1 MDIRPI
7 FLYLG
12 IFLLLA
18 SFWWGDWAI
27 WLGAPLIFL
36 SIIFQFVDRE

>member
-7 FLYLG
+7 LITLG
-12 IFLLLA
+12 IILLIG

-27 WLGAPLIFL
+27 WLGGPFL
-36 SIIFQFVDRE
+36 FLGIIFQFVDSD